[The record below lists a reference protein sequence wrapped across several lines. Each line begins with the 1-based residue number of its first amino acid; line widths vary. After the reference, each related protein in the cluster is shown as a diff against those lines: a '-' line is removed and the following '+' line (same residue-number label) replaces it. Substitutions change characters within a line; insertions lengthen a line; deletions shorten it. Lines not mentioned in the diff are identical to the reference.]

1 MVGRTDRQSW
11 GLFGACRYPKHESK
25 GRNRDR
31 QAEFGRKQCL
41 MVPAGVFPSEPGMTE
56 KFFDILERK
65 NRKFGIFAKASF

>member
-1 MVGRTDRQSW
+1 MRMSEMVGRTDRQSW

-41 MVPAGVFPSEPGMTE
+41 MVPAGVFPSEPGMME
-56 KFFDILERK
+56 MADQVGHDVER
-65 NRKFGIFAKASF
+65 GQP